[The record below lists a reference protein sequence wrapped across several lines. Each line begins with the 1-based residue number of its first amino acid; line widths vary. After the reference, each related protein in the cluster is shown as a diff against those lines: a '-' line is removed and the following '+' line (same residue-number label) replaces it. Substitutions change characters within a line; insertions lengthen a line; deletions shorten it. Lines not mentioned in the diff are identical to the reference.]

1 MGLQG
6 GAGDR
11 GRWKS
16 QDPHPPSTLSPGNS
30 TRPHQSLSFQRPP
43 PQHQCG
49 SKGLEGSM
57 LFIFGFWVLMENSR
71 NIKLARFS
79 GISYTHNVHNHWFQ
93 TLVFY
98 HPTAIFITLKGNP
111 STLSLPRAPSPQ
123 PPASTH
129 LLSTPSGVPILDI
142 SYEWNY
148 LQETSHGW

>member
-1 MGLQG
+1 
-6 GAGDR
+6 
-11 GRWKS
+11 
-16 QDPHPPSTLSPGNS
+16 
-30 TRPHQSLSFQRPP
+30 
-43 PQHQCG
+43 
-49 SKGLEGSM
+49 M
-57 LFIFGFWVLMENSR
+57 LFIFSFWILMENSH
-71 NIKLARFS
+71 NIKLAQFS

-129 LLSTPSGVPILDI
+129 LLSTTSGVPILDI

-148 LQETSHGW
+148 PQETSHGC